1 MYIYIYIYVCIYL
14 YEEGTE
20 SLARTGKLSSKTNMA
35 VAARIFDFPNPEHKK
50 SQIPNIANV
59 HQVTSVN
66 H

>member
-1 MYIYIYIYVCIYL
+1 M
-14 YEEGTE
+14 E

-35 VAARIFDFPNPEHKK
+35 VAARILDFPNPEDKK